1 MAKELI
7 YNFKSDSEVEAL
19 IDKLEERVEIRKA
32 NFDEELGYS
41 LRNEDRSLE
50 IHILPKY
57 EGEEYEVIVKAH
69 NNYLEELSKQI
80 FGTPKRETVQDAS
93 ILDVA
98 EYIADLPTNSS
109 EAEIKGFLVERF
121 SLDDDKLNFFIQL
134 IIKQASRENAREY
147 IIEAAKRLEQ

>member
-7 YNFKSDSEVEAL
+7 YNFKSDSEVEVL

-32 NFDEELGYS
+32 NLNQELGYS
-41 LRNEDRSLE
+41 LHNEDRSLE
-50 IHILPKY
+50 IRILPKY
-57 EGEEYEVIVKAH
+57 EGKEYEVIVKAH
-69 NNYLEELSKQI
+69 NNHLEELSKQI

-98 EYIADLPTNSS
+98 EFIADLPSNSS
-109 EAEIKGFLVERF
+109 ELKIKALLVEQF
-121 SLDDDKLNFFIQL
+121 NLDKEKLNFFTRL

-147 IIEAAKRLEQ
+147 IVKAAKRLT